1 MIDNIE
7 QLKKAI
13 EIEIQYR
20 YIDIHGKTQPFSTFI
35 KNEAKRYYKL
45 SQKNPKWAVIA
56 EAFEHYPFAGLNE
69 RRKSIDNLI
78 RVLKSETKPKL
89 PKNEIANAPDL
100 AKSAKDTD
108 VMYMKGV
115 GPKIAYKLNKL
126 GIYTVQD
133 LMMYFPKKHIDC
145 LTDLTDEDEKYV
157 WAIHKAMNKIAEEQG
172 FKENGY
178 RVIVNCGKDSGQEVM
193 HLHYHLLA
201 GAKFGDKIV

>member
-7 QLKKAI
+7 QLKKAL
-13 EIEIQYR
+13 EIEIHYR

-45 SQKNPKWAVIA
+45 SKKNPKWAVIA

-78 RVLKSETKPKL
+78 RVLKSETKPATS
-89 PKNEIANAPDL
+89 KNEVSSASELI
-100 AKSAKDTD
+100 KSAKDTN

-133 LMMYFPKKHIDC
+133 LMMYFPKKHIF
-145 LTDLTDEDEKYV
+145 L
-157 WAIHKAMNKIAEEQG
+157 
-172 FKENGY
+172 
-178 RVIVNCGKDSGQEVM
+178 
-193 HLHYHLLA
+193 
-201 GAKFGDKIV
+201 